1 MSDESFGS
9 REQVVEADAEADLLD
24 HFVGILG
31 VNVVFYCLACF
42 FVEVFWMD
50 LDKVCNLGLS
60 LCQIPDEELTG
71 PDSLG

>member
-1 MSDESFGS
+1 MSNKPFGCG
-9 REQVVEADAEADLLD
+9 EQVVEADTKANLLD
-24 HFVGILG
+24 DFVGVFG
-31 VNVVFYCLACF
+31 VDVVFYCLACF